1 MEATKASLIRAVR
14 ARRTA
19 LLAVFP
25 FRLLGFAAL
34 SSGGVAFFA
43 TVLPAGVACFAVALP
58 AAVGFAVFFAAFFV
72 VEEAESADAVAES
85 PEDCPATGSTTISM
99 ESKPARQRAAKRET
113 ELWENAD
120 LISSL
125 YAAFD
130 LDALTRNHSRYRK
143 RRKAGLEPL
152 CFAAIGTPFGTL
164 PRRQVHLFT
173 DHKRSPQPVP
183 ADFSHPR
190 PMSIIQPIAGELEP
204 HPDVALIERVRG
216 GDVSAYDTLV
226 RKYERQVFRISQ
238 HITQNREDA
247 EDAMQDAF
255 LKAYEKLEQ
264 FQGNSK
270 FYTWLVRIA
279 VNESLMRLRKRRT
292 GKMVSIDE
300 DIATDEGSV
309 PRDLA
314 DWAPDPEQNY
324 GQAELAE
331 ILRKTIQGLPQGF
344 RIVFV
349 LRDVEGLSTEET
361 AETLGLSIPAVK
373 SRLLRARL
381 QLRERLSRYFHK
393 KKGPTESRLGEARSK
408 K

>member
-1 MEATKASLIRAVR
+1 MPLSGCCDPREPVPLTPNVLGWATLRPLRVSRMLRAPVWFPALPSATLVYRPPSVNR
-14 ARRTA
+14 AR
-19 LLAVFP
+19 P
-25 FRLLGFAAL
+25 KGF
-34 SSGGVAFFA
+34 
-43 TVLPAGVACFAVALP
+43 
-58 AAVGFAVFFAAFFV
+58 
-72 VEEAESADAVAES
+72 
-85 PEDCPATGSTTISM
+85 
-99 ESKPARQRAAKRET
+99 
-113 ELWENAD
+113 
-120 LISSL
+120 
-125 YAAFD
+125 
-130 LDALTRNHSRYRK
+130 
-143 RRKAGLEPL
+143 
-152 CFAAIGTPFGTL
+152 
-164 PRRQVHLFT
+164 
-173 DHKRSPQPVP
+173 PQPTTM
-183 ADFSHPR
+183 AT
-190 PMSIIQPIAGELEP
+190 IQPIAGELEP
-204 HPDVALIERVRG
+204 HPDVALVERVRG

-226 RKYERQVFRISQ
+226 RKYDRQIFRIAQ
-238 HITQNREDA
+238 HVTQNREDA

-255 LKAYEKLEQ
+255 LKAYEKLDQ

-300 DIATDEGSV
+300 DVETEEGSV

-324 GQAELAE
+324 NQAELGE

-381 QLRERLSRYFHK
+381 QLRERLSRYFHRK
-393 KKGPTESRLGEARSK
+393 RGGEK
-408 K
+408 

>member
-1 MEATKASLIRAVR
+1 M
-14 ARRTA
+14 
-19 LLAVFP
+19 
-25 FRLLGFAAL
+25 
-34 SSGGVAFFA
+34 
-43 TVLPAGVACFAVALP
+43 
-58 AAVGFAVFFAAFFV
+58 
-72 VEEAESADAVAES
+72 
-85 PEDCPATGSTTISM
+85 STI
-99 ESKPARQRAAKRET
+99 
-113 ELWENAD
+113 
-120 LISSL
+120 
-125 YAAFD
+125 
-130 LDALTRNHSRYRK
+130 
-143 RRKAGLEPL
+143 
-152 CFAAIGTPFGTL
+152 
-164 PRRQVHLFT
+164 
-173 DHKRSPQPVP
+173 QPVV
-183 ADFSHPR
+183 S
-190 PMSIIQPIAGELEP
+190 ELEP
-204 HPDVALIERVRG
+204 HPDVALVERVRG

-226 RKYERQVFRISQ
+226 RKYERQIFRIAQ

-247 EDAMQDAF
+247 EDVMQDAF

-300 DIATDEGSV
+300 DVETEEGSV

-324 GQAELAE
+324 TQSELKK
-331 ILRKTIQGLPQGF
+331 ILEKTIKGLPPGF

-381 QLRERLSRYFHK
+381 QLRERLSRYFRK
-393 KKGPTESRLGEARSK
+393 KKGAEK
-408 K
+408 